1 MKLIE
6 EVREFIWS
14 FINEDN
20 GQIKEEIQNKMD
32 IYDIRKV
39 IEITNEKFGINIEV
53 EGIGNFDSPGYAMT
67 CYAWAGI
74 IEDELYFDCLTEE
87 CY

>member
-20 GQIKEEIQNKMD
+20 GQIKEEIQNEMD

-53 EGIGNFDSPGYAMT
+53 GNFDSPSYAMT
-67 CYAWAGI
+67 WYAWGGI
-74 IEDELYFDCLTEE
+74 IENELYFDCLTEE